1 MKRHALGRSAAF
13 AAVLGSLALI
23 PTLASGG
30 THDYPVT
37 VTIQVDR
44 PQHLVKG
51 EVISDAPASFCT
63 QATVRVR
70 RVASGHDP
78 VLARKFP
85 NDLAQWRYKV
95 PARLAGKR
103 LYAEVST
110 YNLPSRPVTCLG
122 DRSRTVTA
130 P

>member
-1 MKRHALGRSAAF
+1 MNHRALRRLAVVAALVGSI
-13 AAVLGSLALI
+13 AVTPSLAR
-23 PTLASGG
+23 GG
-30 THDYPVT
+30 THNYPVT

-51 EVISDAPASFCT
+51 QVISDAPADFCT
-63 QATVRVR
+63 QSTVRVR
-70 RVASGHDP
+70 RVAPGRDP
-78 VLARKFP
+78 VVARKFP
-85 NDLAQWRYKV
+85 NDLAQWRFMV
-95 PARLAGKR
+95 PARLRGTR